1 MSQSRQQGPV
11 TSTRPDSYS
20 FSSGPPLRQHGRA
33 CLDMY
38 GRQRAPDWSI

>member
-1 MSQSRQQGPV
+1 ML
-11 TSTRPDSYS
+11 TT
-20 FSSGPPLRQHGRA
+20 SGPPLRQHGRA

>member
-1 MSQSRQQGPV
+1 MIGELLY
-11 TSTRPDSYS
+11 TCD
-20 FSSGPPLRQHGRA
+20 SGPPLRQHGRA